1 MCPPDIVFIF
11 RPLFKQRHYYV
22 PYIREHPHD
31 RDIVQK
37 EEYDRLT
44 VIKENEVAYEE
55 HILPD
60 TALIE
65 GVDAVD
71 RGGKPDGP
79 QYSVREMHMLPEED
93 SPNHIMS

>member
-31 RDIVQK
+31 RDIVKK
-37 EEYDRLT
+37 EEYDRLAI
-44 VIKENEVAYEE
+44 IKENKVAYEK
-55 HILPD
+55 HVLPD

-65 GVDAVD
+65 SVDAVD

-79 QYSVREMHMLPEED
+79 QYFIREMHTLPEED